1 MAQARKKTRTP
12 LGKRLVRRGWM
23 LVALGIGIGVA
34 GVLLWQLASRQA
46 DAKGG
51 LANLWARLTHPSES
65 RSEPASPPA
74 AQSAKSGKPK
84 YDFYIILQE
93 GETLVSE
100 RDLTKGR
107 PATKTAKAEEGVSYF
122 LQAGSFAR
130 FEDADQ
136 LKARLALTGLV
147 AQIQKVTLEGRGTYH
162 RVRLG
167 PYARVEDMEQAN
179 RQLRELGIKALAS
192 KVRKDP
198 AEG

>member
-1 MAQARKKTRTP
+1 MAQARKKARTP
-12 LGKRLVRRGWM
+12 LAKRLARRGWM

-34 GVLLWQLASRQA
+34 SVLLWQLASRQA

-51 LANLWARLTHPSES
+51 LANLWARLTHPAEG
-65 RSEPASPPA
+65 RSEPASKPA
-74 AQSAKSGKPK
+74 AETTKSGKPK

-100 RDLTKGR
+100 RDLAKSK

-192 KVRKDP
+192 KVRKD
-198 AEG
+198 ATSG

>member
-1 MAQARKKTRTP
+1 MAQARKKTSTSFA
-12 LGKRLVRRGWM
+12 KRLRSRGWM
-23 LVALGIGIGVA
+23 LVLLGIGIGVA
-34 GVLLWQLASRQA
+34 TVLLWQLVTRQA

-51 LANLWARLTHPSES
+51 LANLWARLTHPAE
-65 RSEPASPPA
+65 RRTEPASKPA
-74 AQSAKSGKPK
+74 ADASKGTKPK

-100 RDLTKGR
+100 RDLAKGK
-107 PATKTAKAEEGVSYF
+107 PTAKTAKAEEGVSYF

-167 PYARVEDMEQAN
+167 PYAKLEDMEQAN
-179 RQLRELGIKALAS
+179 RQLRDLGIKALAS
-192 KVRKDP
+192 KVRRD
-198 AEG
+198 AT

>member
-12 LGKRLVRRGWM
+12 FAKRLRSRGWM
-23 LVALGIGIGVA
+23 LLLLGIGIGVA
-34 GVLLWQLASRQA
+34 TVLLWQLVARQA
-46 DAKGG
+46 DAKSG
-51 LANLWARLTHPSES
+51 LVNLWTRITHPAEK
-65 RSEPASPPA
+65 RAEPTSKPA
-74 AQSAKSGKPK
+74 AEASKGAKPK

-100 RDLTKGR
+100 RDLAKGK
-107 PATKTAKAEEGVSYF
+107 PAMKTAKVEESVSYF

-167 PYARVEDMEQAN
+167 PYAKLEDMEQAN
-179 RQLRELGIKALAS
+179 HQLRELGIKALAS
-192 KVRKDP
+192 KVRRDP
-198 AEG
+198 T

>member
-12 LGKRLVRRGWM
+12 FAKRLRSRGWM
-23 LVALGIGIGVA
+23 LVLLGIGIGVA
-34 GVLLWQLASRQA
+34 TVLLWQLVTRQA

-51 LANLWARLTHPSES
+51 LTNLWARLTHPAE
-65 RSEPASPPA
+65 RRAEPAAKPA
-74 AQSAKSGKPK
+74 AEKGKAAKPK

-93 GETLVSE
+93 GETLMSE
-100 RDLTKGR
+100 RDLAKGQ
-107 PATKTAKAEEGVSYF
+107 PASKTAKAEEGVSYF

-167 PYARVEDMEQAN
+167 PYAKLEDMEQAN
-179 RQLRELGIKALAS
+179 RQLRDLGIKALAS
-192 KVRKDP
+192 KVRKD
-198 AEG
+198 AT

>member
-12 LGKRLVRRGWM
+12 IGKRLRSRGWM
-23 LVALGIGIGVA
+23 LVLLGIGIGVA
-34 GVLLWQLASRQA
+34 TVLLWQLVTRQA

-51 LANLWARLTHPSES
+51 LANLWARLTHPAE
-65 RSEPASPPA
+65 RRAEPAAKPA
-74 AQSAKSGKPK
+74 ADAGKTTKPK

-100 RDLTKGR
+100 RDLAKGK
-107 PATKTAKAEEGVSYF
+107 PASKTAKAEEGVSYF

-147 AQIQKVTLEGRGTYH
+147 AQIHKVTLEGRGTYH

-167 PYARVEDMEQAN
+167 PYAKLEDMEQAN
-179 RQLRELGIKALAS
+179 RQLRDLGIKALAS
-192 KVRKDP
+192 KARKD
-198 AEG
+198 AT

>member
-1 MAQARKKTRTP
+1 MAQARKKTRIS
-12 LGKRLVRRGWM
+12 LARRLARRGWM
-23 LVALGIGIGVA
+23 LVVLGIGIGVA

-51 LANLWARLTHPSES
+51 LVNLWARLTHPTDN
-65 RSEPASPPA
+65 RSEPAPRPA
-74 AQSAKSGKPK
+74 AEQAKGAKPK

-100 RDLTKGR
+100 RDLAKGK
-107 PATKTAKAEEGVSYF
+107 PAAKTAKAEGGVSYF

-167 PYARVEDMEQAN
+167 PYATLQDMEQAN

-192 KVRKDP
+192 KVQQD
-198 AEG
+198 AT

>member
-1 MAQARKKTRTP
+1 MAQARKRTRIP
-12 LGKRLVRRGWM
+12 LAKRLARRGWM

-34 GVLLWQLASRQA
+34 AVLLWQLAARQA

-51 LANLWARLTHPSES
+51 LASLWARLMHPGES
-65 RSEPASPPA
+65 RSEAPSRPTAQA
-74 AQSAKSGKPK
+74 AKGTKPK

-100 RDLTKGR
+100 RDLAQGKR
-107 PATKTAKAEEGVSYF
+107 LTKTAKAEEGVSYF

-167 PYARVEDMEQAN
+167 PFARVEEMEQAS

-192 KVRKDP
+192 KVHKD
-198 AEG
+198 AT